1 MTRAKWALAALVC
14 ILIGVGA
21 QVAGPKKVPATFQD
35 SIVEETKQKADAVE
49 KMLKAFGPAVTQQ
62 LLAGRVVELPGVAT
76 IRVVR
81 VKEYTDLVGGIVT
94 KIPARNYVEIVPA
107 GELDKVA
114 NLPGTVPARVVE
126 PYEFKVMP
134 DANPGIKTDG
144 IKVPR
149 TRIGR

>member
-1 MTRAKWALAALVC
+1 VGTRGPGLYPDRGGRAGRRPEEG
-14 ILIGVGA
+14 IVG
-21 QVAGPKKVPATFQD
+21 
-35 SIVEETKQKADAVE
+35 ETGQKAETVE

-107 GELDKVA
+107 AELDKVA

>member
-1 MTRAKWALAALVC
+1 MNRAKWALAALVC

-21 QVAGPKKVPATFQD
+21 QVTRPKVPGTFQEG
-35 SIVEETKQKADAVE
+35 IVGETGQKAEVVE
-49 KMLKAFGPAVTQQ
+49 KMLKSFGPAVTQQ

-81 VKEYTDLVGGIVT
+81 VKEYTDLVRGIVT
-94 KIPARNYVEIVPA
+94 RIPARNYIEIVAAP
-107 GELDKVA
+107 ELDKVA

-126 PYEFKVMP
+126 PYEFRVMP
-134 DANPGIKTDG
+134 GVTPSLKADD